1 MFLAQQKLDITTK
14 RPDHSPNMSQHV
26 PTWAHFVPISGI
38 ARQLRTTPS
47 ECASGYPS
55 ELSMA
60 GQVLQFIMNCLVLTI
75 SVSGYQ
81 VFKTKTLHGFVYLAL
96 VPKAYKVWASVCAC
110 PRTWS
115 QEPKTMAMSGLKL
128 ADLQLSV
135 DSSLAYFETRKHF
148 CALNWMDKF
157 RCTQHVPP
165 QPANLSMCIPMKE
178 WC

>member
-1 MFLAQQKLDITTK
+1 
-14 RPDHSPNMSQHV
+14 
-26 PTWAHFVPISGI
+26 
-38 ARQLRTTPS
+38 
-47 ECASGYPS
+47 
-55 ELSMA
+55 MA

-115 QEPKTMAMSGLKL
+115 REPKTMAMSGLKL

-165 QPANLSMCIPMKE
+165 PASQPINVHPNERMVLVPTRDALFENKQTDRHKE
-178 WC
+178 RQKSNRRLHR